1 MIIYV
6 TRKKASNHKELA
18 KEEVEIPKP
27 KTVEELLIYLTTCEY
42 NKQYNTKEVVA
53 LEKEEISNQATLGR
67 VSFGRV
73 YNEEKDSLKEAIEI
87 MMQDFKDQ
95 LFRVYIKRNECIS
108 LEDKI
113 EVNEYDEITIIRFVM
128 LAGRLW

>member
-18 KEEVEIPKP
+18 KEKIEIPKP
-27 KTVEELLIYLTTCEY
+27 ETVEELLIYLTTFEY
-42 NKQYNTKEVVA
+42 NKHYDANEITR
-53 LEKEEISNQATLGR
+53 LEKKEIDNQATLGR

-73 YNEEKDSLKEAIEI
+73 HNEAQDSLKKAIEI
-87 MMQDFKDQ
+87 MAQDFIDQ
-95 LFRVYIKRNECIS
+95 LFRVYINKKEYTT
-108 LEDKI
+108 LEEKV
-113 EVNEYDEITIIRFVM
+113 EVNEYDEVTIIRFVM